1 MAYVDA
7 IFAAHLRGPR
17 GKDRNCPMSRA
28 LQTEGASVSISSLR
42 AVGRAD
48 HWWCLKVA
56 PPIAISYC
64 SALIYHVS
72 AWATARFVLLIA
84 FVGVCAGSYGHLV
97 NHVLT
102 SKLTAAPAS
111 RITWRDSRPGS
122 NSCYALH
129 HPAISS
135 LKYRIGLNLCD
146 NFAELR
152 FPATSMIH
160 LILCREYPPAP
171 YAAGGIG
178 TYALHITRLLAEA
191 GERVHLIA
199 QRWAGAPD
207 RISTSYDG
215 RLIVHRI
222 SLDEPM
228 NPLREGMDAR
238 VLKHLAS
245 STCPSQLFAWQAAH
259 YAEHLIEAE
268 PINLIE
274 AQEWEAPLYYL
285 QVRRAL
291 GLGPRRQPP
300 MLVHLHSPSQMIFE
314 HNEWDKTLTDFLP
327 LSRFEEYTIKAAD
340 ALVCPSRYLAKRV
353 CDLFRLDPDSIEV
366 VPYPMGDTPFI
377 DRGIEVWARDAICYV
392 GRLEL
397 RKGVVEWVD
406 AAINVANDHPTVSF
420 DFLGSDT
427 SLGGGIGQSVRSFLR
442 GRIPRQ
448 LHHRFR
454 FHGSRSRSDLLRF
467 LAQVAV
473 AVVPSRWENLPFAC
487 IEAMATGLP
496 VLISPNGGMAELVAD
511 DESGWIAAGGT
522 PADLKSALL
531 RVLATPPQK
540 RQRMGNCAS
549 ETIRRVCCNEVILER
564 HIELRQRVARTGAGI
579 SKQVPGVKRS
589 GPVRATNRSGLGI
602 VVTCFDSL
610 ARLEGCIESIVK
622 QSVSA
627 ATVVVVD
634 EKLGK
639 VCGSINRRVSAL
651 TQEVSVLYTSDHCL
665 EAARRVGAKALLEA
679 TPGLR
684 SIAWIDEHVR
694 LEVSYV
700 SAFESIFEC
709 QPHVGLVSPWIF
721 QGGTHK
727 YLDPGPSPVTLAGA
741 AEWESPQCSAIRVQ
755 VLLDARAAR
764 HENAPQSEAAV
775 LYSALTE
782 GGWSAV
788 TYPGFL
794 VSILPPMGRGV
805 RVMPARRR
813 YSVMALIQ
821 SGSAHIAM
829 QWFLAAPWQEKARW
843 IGRILSNPQLLAQW
857 IDWQLRRTILALRPR

>member
-1 MAYVDA
+1 M
-7 IFAAHLRGPR
+7 
-17 GKDRNCPMSRA
+17 
-28 LQTEGASVSISSLR
+28 T
-42 AVGRAD
+42 
-48 HWWCLKVA
+48 
-56 PPIAISYC
+56 
-64 SALIYHVS
+64 
-72 AWATARFVLLIA
+72 
-84 FVGVCAGSYGHLV
+84 
-97 NHVLT
+97 
-102 SKLTAAPAS
+102 
-111 RITWRDSRPGS
+111 
-122 NSCYALH
+122 
-129 HPAISS
+129 
-135 LKYRIGLNLCD
+135 
-146 NFAELR
+146 
-152 FPATSMIH
+152 H

-178 TYALHITRLLAEA
+178 TYAMHITQLLAEA

-207 RISTSYDG
+207 RISTSCDG

-222 SLDEPM
+222 SLDESV
-228 NPLREGMDAR
+228 NPLGEGMDAR
-238 VLKHLAS
+238 ILKHLAS
-245 STCPSQLFAWQAAH
+245 STCPSQLFSWQAAH

-300 MLVHLHSPSQMIFE
+300 ILVHLHSPSQMIFE

-340 ALVCPSRYLAKRV
+340 ALACPSRYLAKRV
-353 CDLFRLDPDSIEV
+353 SALFHLDPDSIEV
-366 VPYPMGDTPFI
+366 VPYPMGDTPFV
-377 DRGIEVWARDAICYV
+377 DRGIEVWQRDAICYV

-406 AAINVANDHPTVSF
+406 AAVNVANDHPTVSF

-427 SLGGGIGQSVRSFLR
+427 SLGGGIGPSVQSFLR
-442 GRIPRQ
+442 GRIPRG

-454 FHGSRSRSDLLRF
+454 FHGSRSRSELLRF
-467 LAQVAV
+467 IAQVAV

-496 VLISPNGGMAELVAD
+496 ALISPNGGMAELVAD
-511 DESGWIAAGGT
+511 DESGWVAVDGT
-522 PADLKSALL
+522 PSGLKSALL

-540 RQRMGNCAS
+540 RQRMGKCAS
-549 ETIRRVCCNEVILER
+549 EAIRRICGNDVILRR
-564 HIELRQRVARTGAGI
+564 HIELRQRVARRGAGI

-589 GPVRATNRSGLGI
+589 GSVRATNRGGLGI

-610 ARLEGCIESIVK
+610 ARLEGCIESIAR
-622 QSVSA
+622 QS
-627 ATVVVVD
+627 D

-639 VCGSINRRVSAL
+639 VGGSINRALSAL
-651 TQEVSVLYTSDHCL
+651 TQKVSVLYTSNHSR
-665 EAARRVGAKALLEA
+665 EAARRIGAEALLEA
-679 TPGLR
+679 TPGLCG
-684 SIAWIDEHVR
+684 IAWIDEHVR
-694 LEVSYV
+694 LEASYA
-700 SAFESIFEC
+700 SALESVFER

-721 QGGTHK
+721 PGSTHK

-741 AEWESPQCSAIRVQ
+741 AEWESPQCSAIRIE
-755 VLLDARAAR
+755 VLLSAQAAR
-764 HENAPQSEAAV
+764 LENAPASQEAT
-775 LYSALTE
+775 LLWGALIE

-794 VSILPPMGRGV
+794 VSILPPMGRGA

-821 SGSAHIAM
+821 SGSARIVM
-829 QWFLAAPWQEKARW
+829 QWFLGAPWQQKARW
-843 IGRILSNPQLLAQW
+843 IGRILTNPQLLAQW
-857 IDWQLRRTILALRPR
+857 IDWQFRRTILALRPR